1 MVAEAIVENKS
12 EEKPKSKAKEK
23 ATKATKAPKETKEK
37 PKKATVSKTNAETAA
52 ELNTES
58 SIPTTEK
65 DETKDETKEET
76 KEVKE
81 VKEANQKPVTVPSI
95 PPPPVPIKGRK
106 TRGVKIISRH
116 EELGNFQMTGPIGGG
131 QGHVILHLKCSLE
144 DLREYNLEK
153 KRLFVF
159 NDPLKYDPDVPLDP
173 EIVVTSYNDCCDN
186 VVFSVYED
194 DPKDDAAI
202 LEEDAAAALNP
213 DTLCARCRD
222 TIVREEEV
230 KEMNTIHQKLR
241 RIKIALYKNAVAAD
255 KTSACFWCAHAFDT
269 PPCYIPQYE
278 INQTYYGYGC
288 FCCPECAT
296 AHLMKQGLDE
306 STKFDRYH
314 LINKI
319 YKTVYEYKTNIRPA
333 PDPHY
338 LLNTFYGD
346 LTIEEYRKL
355 LKTPK
360 VLFFVDK
367 PMTRILP
374 ELHEE
379 MVEHSSLGGQNFSKT
394 GVYKVKRES
403 EKEEA
408 PKKTSL
414 WEKPTKKRGGTL
426 TPHI

>member
-1 MVAEAIVENKS
+1 MTTTTTTAAEAVKS
-12 EEKPKSKAKEK
+12 NPRSKPRSKAK
-23 ATKATKAPKETKEK
+23 
-37 PKKATVSKTNAETAA
+37 
-52 ELNTES
+52 
-58 SIPTTEK
+58 TT
-65 DETKDETKEET
+65 TSNEET
-76 KEVKE
+76 KPPASSLDDTK
-81 VKEANQKPVTVPSI
+81 VPL
-95 PPPPVPIKGRK
+95 KGGRK
-106 TRGVKIISRH
+106 TRGAKIISRH
-116 EELGNFQMTGPIGGG
+116 EELGNFQTGTLSGGG
-131 QGHVILHLKCSLE
+131 QGHVILHLKCSLD

-159 NDPLKYDPDVPLDP
+159 NDPLKYDPDVPLSP

-186 VVFSVYED
+186 VIFSVYED
-194 DPKDDAAI
+194 DPKDVADAP
-202 LEEDAAAALNP
+202 EEDAAAAINP
-213 DTLCARCRD
+213 DTLCARCRETVTRD
-222 TIVREEEV
+222 EEI

-241 RIKIALYKNAVAAD
+241 RIKIALYKNTVAAD

-355 LKTPK
+355 LNTPK

-379 MVEHSSLGGQNFSKT
+379 MIEHSLGGQNFSKT

-414 WEKPTKKRGGTL
+414 WEKPNKKRT
-426 TPHI
+426 THTHH